1 MDFFPVYLKL
11 TDASCLVV
19 GGGKIAERK
28 IDLLRRAGA
37 RVTVVSPTLIP
48 ALRIAKNEGQISH
61 QAMLFSADA
70 LEGHSLVIAATNQE
84 NINRQVALA
93 AKQRNIPVNVVDRP
107 DLCSFII
114 PSIVDRSPVIIAIS
128 TGGASPIL
136 ARLLK
141 SRLETLIPA
150 TYGRLAA
157 LDWPG
162 LSEQT
167 CKRDL
172 AMHVTVESSGKTF
185 CKGQRPNLCLP
196 AENPK
201 PTNR

>member
-84 NINRQVALA
+84 NINRRVALA

-136 ARLLK
+136 AR
-141 SRLETLIPA
+141 TAQIPA
-150 TYGRLAA
+150 
-157 LDWPG
+157 
-162 LSEQT
+162 
-167 CKRDL
+167 
-172 AMHVTVESSGKTF
+172 
-185 CKGQRPNLCLP
+185 
-196 AENPK
+196 
-201 PTNR
+201 